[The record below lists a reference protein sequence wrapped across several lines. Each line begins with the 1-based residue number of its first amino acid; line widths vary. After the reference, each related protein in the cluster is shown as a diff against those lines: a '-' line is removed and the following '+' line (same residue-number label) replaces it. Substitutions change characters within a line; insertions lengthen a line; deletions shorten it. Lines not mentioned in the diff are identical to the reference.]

1 MTEFR
6 LNNQFSRDLL
16 GGDIRWTF
24 DSDKIRDH

>member
-6 LNNQFSRDLL
+6 LNNQFSRDFLI
-16 GGDIRWTF
+16 GDIRWTF